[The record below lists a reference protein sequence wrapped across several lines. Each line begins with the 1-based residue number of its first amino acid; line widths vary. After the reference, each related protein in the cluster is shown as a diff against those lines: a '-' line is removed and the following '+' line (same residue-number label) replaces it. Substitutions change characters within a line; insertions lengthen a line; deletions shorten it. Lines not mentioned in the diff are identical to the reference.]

1 MKLPDLLLHLTALA
15 ERVSHDD
22 RFVVFE
28 AMRRLRHEDGYV
40 QRVTF
45 RAPTPEM
52 ERFIAPKMAR
62 AGAVPRSH
70 TTRPGTR

>member
-1 MKLPDLLLHLTALA
+1 MKLPDLLISLAVLA

-28 AMRRLRHEDGYV
+28 AMRRLRHEEGYV

-52 ERFIAPKMAR
+52 ERFLEPKMAR
-62 AGAVPRSH
+62 AGADPKSH